1 MNFRTAIVTG
11 AWLLLNP
18 PIHGG
23 RQGTHANPGALA
35 DEWTVAS
42 GEYDSEAA
50 CERARNA
57 WVARWTAIRRS
68 LPAERSFDA
77 YAEQAAESRCLP
89 DAIVQTE
96 FLLGPNQ
103 K

>member
-1 MNFRTAIVTG
+1 M
-11 AWLLLNP
+11 LLNP

-23 RQGTHANPGALA
+23 RKGTHAEPNALA

-42 GEYDSEAA
+42 AEYDSQAA
-50 CERARNA
+50 CERARD
-57 WVARWTAIRRS
+57 ARVERWQAIRRT
-68 LPAERSFDA
+68 LPTERSFAA
-77 YAEQAAESRCLP
+77 YAEQAVESRCLP

-96 FLLGPNQ
+96 FLLGRDQ